1 MQTKTHQTNKDIVP
15 LLAGERKSNP
25 YETYNVK
32 TEEVPKPLE
41 KSASELFFTKY
52 KIISRYSFVQYCAK
66 VLTHPLFIYIL
77 LAGSLTSMQFF

>member
-41 KSASELFFTKY
+41 KNATVLFY
-52 KIISRYSFVQYCAK
+52 KIISKYSFVQYCAK
-66 VLTHPLFIYIL
+66 VLTHPLFVYIL
-77 LAGSLTSMQFF
+77 LAGSLTSM

>member
-32 TEEVPKPLE
+32 TDEVPKPLE
-41 KSASELFFTKY
+41 KSAT
-52 KIISRYSFVQYCAK
+52 V
-66 VLTHPLFIYIL
+66 
-77 LAGSLTSMQFF
+77 